1 MLLQYHTRMR
11 NIHDE
16 YIQILARCIT
26 QPNPTISEPTIS
38 EPTISEPTI
47 SEPVDCGEELAKQ
60 HIQEEIISQMSDQD
74 LIWERIRKAQVCNDD
89 TKQPLSRPNNLINSV
104 PNPPQS
110 TQQKYVEVNKLH
122 QFPRKKQ
129 GKIIKNIFD
138 KAVINIE
145 RLHEIS
151 PIPDDERDNM
161 IQKEADNLLSQYLKK
176 NKN

>member
-1 MLLQYHTRMR
+1 M
-11 NIHDE
+11 
-16 YIQILARCIT
+16 
-26 QPNPTISEPTIS
+26 
-38 EPTISEPTI
+38 

-74 LIWERIRKAQVCNDD
+74 LIWERIRDAQLGNDD
-89 TKQPLSRPNNLINSV
+89 TKQPIHRPNNLINSD
-104 PNPPQS
+104 PNPPQP

-138 KAVINIE
+138 KAVVNIE

-151 PIPDDERDNM
+151 PIPDDERDAM
-161 IQKEADNLLSQYLKK
+161 IQKEADDLLSQYLKK
-176 NKN
+176 KIEIAN